1 MGRCLELAERGR
13 GYTKTNP
20 LVGCVVVQNNRILA
34 EGWHRAYGERHAE
47 ADALWQWGDAQ
58 LPSDATVYVSLE
70 PCAHHGK
77 TPPCAD
83 LLIHRGAKKVVCA
96 LGDPFP
102 QVNGSGFARLR
113 EAGVEVINGI
123 LEKEAIWQ
131 NRIFLHNVR
140 QQRPFIIL
148 KWAETLNG
156 MIAPQPAA
164 RKQISG
170 HAAHL
175 LLHRWRAEE
184 AAICIGRHT
193 LETDQPQLTNRYWG
207 NRQPLRI
214 ILDPHL
220 KVNSASLKR
229 MGSESDIWLVNT
241 VHKGSD
247 GNIRW
252 IQCSETN
259 FLHDLMHAL
268 HLEGIASVLVEGGP
282 FTLQT
287 FIRAGLA
294 DEHRIIRSR
303 HISWNEGIPAPN
315 ITGTLR
321 DHLICQ
327 EDEILIL
334 QP

>member
-1 MGRCLELAERGR
+1 
-13 GYTKTNP
+13 
-20 LVGCVVVQNNRILA
+20 
-34 EGWHRAYGERHAE
+34 
-47 ADALWQWGDAQ
+47 
-58 LPSDATVYVSLE
+58 
-70 PCAHHGK
+70 
-77 TPPCAD
+77 
-83 LLIHRGAKKVVCA
+83 

-229 MGSESDIWLVNT
+229 MGSESDIWLVNI

-252 IQCSETN
+252 IQCSEAN
-259 FLHDLMHAL
+259 FLHDLMREL
-268 HLEGIASVLVEGGP
+268 HLAGIASVLVEGGP